1 MAKIQKLTTEE
12 ARKQFAELLNGSQF
26 RSEHTE
32 ITRHGKVAG
41 VLVPGDWYTQ
51 ATQALADV
59 KALRKEL
66 AARPAEPTGATGATE
81 QEPAIAAPAEVA
93 APSWLRQFPDIA
105 ALTQAEARDLVGELE
120 TRRPEWFHET
130 RKACLAE
137 PPWVNHAML
146 AADAD
151 DPEPPAAP

>member
-66 AARPAEPTGATGATE
+66 AARPVEPIGATE

-151 DPEPPAAP
+151 DPEPPAAE